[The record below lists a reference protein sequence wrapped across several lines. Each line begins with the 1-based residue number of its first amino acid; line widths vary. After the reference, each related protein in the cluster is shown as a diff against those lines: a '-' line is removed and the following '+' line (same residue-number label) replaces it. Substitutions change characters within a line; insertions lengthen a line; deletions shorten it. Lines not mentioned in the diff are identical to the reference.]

1 MLLVEGKIANQ
12 KKVKQF
18 FTELKELDNSLS
30 ETLKKLFRLE
40 QMIQLAQSDQSFD
53 KEKMKEAAIYN
64 FENSKNYDSEILMER
79 RTKFLNEYKNSL
91 NK

>member
-1 MLLVEGKIANQ
+1 MP
-12 KKVKQF
+12 KQIVAI
-18 FTELKELDNSLS
+18 
-30 ETLKKLFRLE
+30 LE
-40 QMIQLAQSDQSFD
+40 SFD